1 KRKREQQET
10 TQLPGNKI
18 ESCPSYQRAG
28 LNMRATGTVGA
39 SVPRWMAISAAFFES
54 PRLRRQGLLLR
65 SLAARLDRTQL
76 ASLGN
81 IRAVACL
88 DARVYNRFTKIDP
101 QALKEDARNPKVEW
115 EKILAIPELRMN
127 PFKERIVSVFSSEPS
142 RMSFEDFLDMMSV
155 FSEAADKA
163 TKILAE
169 SDRDEDRKLSFAEF
183 EHVISK
189 APDFVSSFRIRV

>member
-1 KRKREQQET
+1 IIVLIMGNSHGAFSKEELAEYQELTYLTKREI
-10 TQLPGNKI
+10 I
-18 ESCPSYQRAG
+18 E
-28 LNMRATGTVGA
+28 
-39 SVPRWMAISAAFFES
+39 
-54 PRLRRQGLLLR
+54 
-65 SLAARLDRTQL
+65 
-76 ASLGN
+76 
-81 IRAVACL
+81 
-88 DARVYNRFTKIDP
+88 VYNRFTKIDP
-101 QALKEDARNPKVEW
+101 QALKEDAKNPKVEW

-163 TKILAE
+163 TKVKYAFLIYDYDGDLHIGEADLRCIIRALTSNEEAGPQQQPQQQLTDDDVEKLVSNILAE